1 MIDPR
6 LEGKPVPRYSVADME
21 RDNVARID
29 AMKGSDLA
37 FLDQRMPGHEREIIN
52 VIGMGVTENMAES
65 ALAPKIAAPCHGFAI
80 TYVRAGDTKGA
91 ALHRHPTE
99 EVFVPIKGTWDIY
112 WLEGDDERSVRL
124 EPGDVVNIPIGVFRG
139 FRGAS
144 DEPDALLMAIFGG
157 PDPGKVDWHPSVIEK
172 ARATGLEVDDDGNLQ
187 KLDDAAE

>member
-1 MIDPR
+1 
-6 LEGKPVPRYSVADME
+6 
-21 RDNVARID
+21 
-29 AMKGSDLA
+29 MKGSDLA

>member
-21 RDNVARID
+21 RDNIARID
-29 AMKGSDLA
+29 AMRGSDLA

-52 VIGMGVTENMAES
+52 VIGMGVTENIAES
-65 ALAPKIAAPCHGFAI
+65 ALAPNIATPCHGFAI

-112 WLEGDDERSVRL
+112 WLEGDDERSVHL

-157 PDPGKVDWHPSVIEK
+157 PDPGKVDWHPSVIEQ

-187 KLDDAAE
+187 EVDDAAE

>member
-52 VIGMGVTENMAES
+52 VIGIGVTENMAES

>member
-6 LEGKPVPRYSVADME
+6 LEGKPVPRYSVAGME

-187 KLDDAAE
+187 KLNAAAE